1 MAGCVVLT
9 TVGSESDAEAL
20 ARSIV
25 EARLAA
31 CVQVVGP
38 IRSVYRWQ
46 GQVCAEQ
53 EWRCE
58 AKTTAE
64 RVDALIA
71 FIAAGHPYELPEIV
85 VVELAAGSPAYLD
98 WLAAE
103 TTG

>member
-9 TVGSESDAEAL
+9 TVAAAADAEAL

-25 EARLAA
+25 AARLAA

-38 IRSVYRWQ
+38 IRSIYRWH
-46 GQVCAEQ
+46 GEVCAEQ

-58 AKTTAE
+58 AKTTTE
-64 RVDALIA
+64 RVDALVEH
-71 FIAAGHPYELPEIV
+71 IAANHPYELPEIV
-85 VVELAAGSPAYLD
+85 TLPIVAGSRPYLD
-98 WLAAE
+98 WLATE